1 MELDFPAHWL
11 DNHDMVLGGTMPNG
25 TMPNGTMPNGTASNT
40 HLTDQ
45 VYPIGLSWLD
55 LTSSRTF
62 PNDVSVKP
70 LDPTIQYVGLYG
82 DLRIVGAPQKVQ
94 GLLEHLSD
102 NPPTNMPSG
111 LPSLPSSLPASLSA
125 SLPTNQQN
133 TPTIGYVDMLTG
145 QRIHAQYSAVNWSD
159 PFNPVEVQM
168 YVGTYDG
175 VKLVGTYDDVMGLLG
190 HLQSS
195 PPVAL
200 VASNRRVDLFTGLP
214 VKQPIDR
221 VTRVTLAHAPVG
233 STEIIGANMRVTIGN
248 TKYSGAGC
256 LVITQDQANPAI
268 SYFCLF
274 RNKKTQQYGDLGGHV
289 SADQVPSTNTLW
301 ETAQRE
307 AIEESFDMFQMA
319 TRSDTFVDISAIP
332 SDTKYRA
339 YVYLIRANTSGLS
352 EIYRANRTVF
362 LNKYDEILANIHGY
376 NETDAMQLFES
387 NTMRRQIQS
396 NPASKWF
403 RDSGGRASEVSP
415 RVINLIR
422 DMEKNKTF
430 DDLFGRSNVLVP
442 TIQSNQI
449 TI

>member
-1 MELDFPAHWL
+1 
-11 DNHDMVLGGTMPNG
+11 
-25 TMPNGTMPNGTASNT
+25 
-40 HLTDQ
+40 
-45 VYPIGLSWLD
+45 
-55 LTSSRTF
+55 
-62 PNDVSVKP
+62 
-70 LDPTIQYVGLYG
+70 
-82 DLRIVGAPQKVQ
+82 
-94 GLLEHLSD
+94 
-102 NPPTNMPSG
+102 
-111 LPSLPSSLPASLSA
+111 
-125 SLPTNQQN
+125 
-133 TPTIGYVDMLTG
+133 
-145 QRIHAQYSAVNWSD
+145 
-159 PFNPVEVQM
+159 M
-168 YVGTYDG
+168 YVGMYDG
-175 VKLVGTYDDVMGLLG
+175 IRIVGTYDDVIGMIG
-190 HLQSS
+190 HLQSNPPS
-195 PPVAL
+195 PATL
-200 VASNRRVDLFTGLP
+200 SGHIDLFTDLP
-214 VKQPIDR
+214 IRAKQSNQQSP
-221 VTRVTLAHAPVG
+221 AHAPVS
-233 STEIIGANMRVTIGN
+233 STEMVGSHMHVTIGT

-256 LVITQDQANPAI
+256 LIIAQDQANPAL

-274 RNKKTQQYGDLGGHV
+274 RNKKTQECSDLGGHI
-289 SADQVPSTNTLW
+289 STDQVPSTNTLW

-307 AIEESFDMFQMA
+307 AIEESFDMFQMT